1 MSWLHTSRHTL
12 LLTLGYLLTFWC
24 ALSLNAALP
33 AFFFS
38 VWLPSGLAL
47 AGVLHFGYRA
57 LYGIA
62 LGALL
67 AHFSLAL
74 LTPAPLLE
82 WPNLISALL
91 LSATATGQAA
101 AGRWL
106 ILRLQAHPLKTSEK
120 GSLIRFFLWPVL
132 SLAAI
137 HSLMDSLILAHLFG
151 DPQLNPL
158 IFWFG
163 YWAGEVLG
171 LALLTPL
178 LLIALHW
185 RSQTQPS
192 RHLQSTLYQLGG
204 SLAFILLL
212 HQLLLVQFT
221 QQAQERFNQD
231 VALLDTQLHRLFQQ
245 NLADLSQ
252 LERSFTRH
260 SSALTPSLFRE
271 LTLPILAS
279 NPSVLAYSWDPLVH
293 QQEQAAF
300 EQLTR
305 ALLGQEDFAIYG
317 AALDERD
324 PLIVVQFVEP
334 RATNQEALGFNL
346 MSLDDRRDWILLAQS
361 SGRPVNTDILRLT
374 QAPDEPGFLIL
385 QPVYTTQSTQDQQSP
400 LEGQKS
406 LVGFM
411 AGVFTVNRMIE
422 AALSASQLQALNLQA
437 YQNRATA
444 AFYQWQDSQGGLD
457 RLPLSSSQR
466 FSTQF
471 ALQLGDQ
478 QWQLHIQSTPEYL
491 ALQAQQHLLLFH
503 ALLCLSAF
511 LACGLA
517 LHRYQRE
524 GELATRVQQQT
535 QKLSFQAHHDAL
547 TGLPNRISL
556 ENDIQRQLSQPCPHL
571 ALIFIDLDRFKLIN
585 DSLGHLTG
593 DHLLIELSARWQ
605 QETQQ
610 HFAHSASEVTFYR
623 LGGDEFA
630 LLLSAPALQQCR
642 TEAEQLSLRLLELS
656 RHPMQID
663 GLVLQTSISLG
674 LAWTPDHGLD
684 FNSLVRNADT
694 ALHQAKRLGKNTYQ
708 IYQQAQTEQML
719 RDFEL
724 EQELRLA
731 LNTQQIQLHYQPQYH
746 LTTRELC
753 GLEALV
759 RWQHPVRGMI
769 RPDHFIPLAEETQMI
784 IPLGWQVL
792 DQACRQTA
800 QWLEEGYQVPC
811 VAVNISPL
819 QLLQADFIEQ
829 LNLLVDSYGLHR
841 QRLELEITE
850 NLLQQNPDFA
860 FQQLKSLRL
869 AGYRLALDDFGT
881 GYSSLNRLK
890 LMPLDRIKIDK
901 SFIRDIGKNTKD
913 DAIILSIINLG
924 HSLGVEVLAEGV
936 ETAQQD
942 RFLRHHGCDTMQG
955 YLLGRPVAQPELQRR
970 TG

>member
-12 LLTLGYLLTFWC
+12 LLILGYLLAFWC

-57 LYGIA
+57 VYGIA

-67 AHFSLAL
+67 AHLSLLFFPSPQAI
-74 LTPAPLLE
+74 T
-82 WPNLISALL
+82 WPTGTSALL
-91 LSATATGQAA
+91 LSITAAAQAA
-101 AGRWL
+101 AGRWMV
-106 ILRLQAHPLKTSEK
+106 LRLRAHPLQTSEK
-120 GSLIRFFLWPVL
+120 GSLIRFFIWPVFF
-132 SLAAI
+132 LAGT
-137 HSLMDSLILAHLFG
+137 HSLLDSLLLIALFG

-158 IFWFG
+158 TFWLG

-171 LALLTPL
+171 LVLLTPL

-185 RSQTQPS
+185 REQPQPS

-221 QQAQERFNQD
+221 QQAQVRFNQD

-260 SSALTPSLFRE
+260 QSALTPSLFRE
-271 LTLPILAS
+271 LTLPILAN

-293 QQEQAAF
+293 QEEQAAF

-305 ALLGQEDFAIYG
+305 ALLGQADFAVYG
-317 AALDERD
+317 AALDPQD

-334 RATNQEALGFNL
+334 RASNLDALGFNL
-346 MSLDDRRDWILLAQS
+346 MSLNDRRDWILLAQS
-361 SGRPVNTDILRLT
+361 SGRPITTDILRLT

-385 QPVYTTQSTQDQQSP
+385 QPVYTTQPTQDQQSP
-400 LEGQKS
+400 LAGQKT

-411 AGVFTVNRMIE
+411 AGVFTVNRMVE
-422 AALSASQLQALNLQA
+422 AALSASQLKALDLQA
-437 YQNRATA
+437 FQQGSIHP
-444 AFYQWQDSQGGLD
+444 FYLWSDVRGALD
-457 RLPLSSSQR
+457 QLPLSSSQS
-466 FSTQF
+466 FSTQLQ
-471 ALQLGDQ
+471 LQLGEQ
-478 QWQLHIQSTPEYL
+478 IWQLHIQSTPEYL
-491 ALQAQQHLLLFH
+491 AAQAQQHLLLFH
-503 ALLCLSAF
+503 ALLGLGAF

-517 LHRYQRE
+517 LNRYQRE

-556 ENDIQRQLSQPCPHL
+556 ENDIQRHLSQPCPHL

-605 QETQQ
+605 QEAQQ
-610 HFAHSASEVTFYR
+610 HFTHASSEVGLFR

-630 LLLSAPALQQCR
+630 LLLSAPTLQQCR
-642 TEAEQLSLRLLELS
+642 AEAEQLSLRLLELS
-656 RHPMQID
+656 RHPISID

-731 LNTQQIQLHYQPQYH
+731 LNTEQIQLHYQPQYH

-784 IPLGWQVL
+784 IPLGWQVI
-792 DQACRQTA
+792 DQACRQSA

-811 VAVNISPL
+811 VAINISPL

-841 QRLELEITE
+841 QRIELEITE

-901 SFIRDIGKNTKD
+901 SFIRDIGKNSKD

-955 YLLGRPVAQPELQRR
+955 YLLGRPVAQPQLQRR
-970 TG
+970 A